1 MKSLFLSR
9 HLQTQSHLPLR
20 YLHRAFLP
28 QPQLSILSSSLTLSP
43 LNQQHRLSS
52 TALFEAMPPPPRRRG
67 GGRGGRGGKRP
78 GSPYTVRNMS
88 DGRPPRATQQQGQEP
103 ETRTVP
109 AVSKPPL
116 VAEGQKPYSDMKGIL
131 HPGLLEGVD
140 AMGFRFMSPVQEK
153 VFSELPSLSS
163 DCLVQAKTGTGK
175 TAAFLL
181 PAIQNLLS
189 GNKPPRGGVAILVI
203 CPTRELALQIAKE
216 CQDITARL
224 PQKLECHTA
233 FGGTQRASSLKRFV
247 TGNPS
252 ILVATPG
259 RLDDILGEKEVRE
272 RLQGLKTLVLDEA
285 DRMLDAGF
293 APAIHKILKRLP
305 PKSDGWQG
313 MCFSATLPE
322 RVNDVVKCVLFPG
335 YTSLSTIDPNEAPT
349 VARVP
354 QFSVSLSS
362 IKQTFAA
369 LLAVLQKEYE
379 SNPDDFKVV
388 VFGTTANGVGMLY
401 DLCKVALPQFRT
413 FELHSRM
420 SQNARTR
427 TTNEFKEAPSG
438 ILIAS
443 DVVGRGMDFPNVSL
457 VIQLGL
463 PSDAEQYVHR
473 VGRTARAGRDGRA
486 VIILF
491 SNESFFIHTNPALP
505 INPYPTDIVAE
516 LQKYQPLVEKSF
528 PRVDEVAKAKAYQAF
543 LGYNKTY
550 LKKLRLQPKELVQIA
565 NDYAYAMGCP
575 EPPMI
580 DKKVVGKMGL
590 KGVPGIRI
598 GSTY

>member
-9 HLQTQSHLPLR
+9 HLCSQSRLPSLF
-20 YLHRAFLP
+20 HQRAFPL
-28 QPQLSILSSSLTLSP
+28 QPHFSP
-43 LNQQHRLSS
+43 LSS
-52 TALFEAMPPPPRRRG
+52 TTLNSRHQIHTLYTMAPPAKRRG

-78 GSPYTVRNMS
+78 EPYNVRNMS
-88 DGRPPRATQQQGQEP
+88 DGRPPRAPKEQEQQQPRQEHT
-103 ETRTVP
+103 EAP
-109 AVSKPPL
+109 APQVDA
-116 VAEGQKPYSDMKGIL
+116 VAIAGEKPYSEMRGIL
-131 HPGLLEGVD
+131 HPALLDGVD
-140 AMGFRFMSPVQEK
+140 AMGFKFMSPVQEK
-153 VFSELPSLSS
+153 VLSELPSLTS

-181 PAIQNLLS
+181 PALQNLLS
-189 GNKPPRGGVAILVI
+189 GNMPRRGNVGILVI

-216 CQDITARL
+216 CENITSRL

-233 FGGTQRASSLKRFV
+233 FGGTQRASSLKRF
-247 TGNPS
+247 TSGNPT

-259 RLDDILGEKEVRE
+259 RLEDILGEEDVRDKFE
-272 RLQGLKTLVLDEA
+272 DLKTLVLDEA

-293 APAIHKILKRLP
+293 APAIHKILRRLP
-305 PKSDGWQG
+305 PKSSGWQG

-354 QFSVSLSS
+354 QFSVTLPSV
-362 IKQTFAA
+362 KQTFAG
-369 LLAVLQKEYE
+369 LLAVLVKEYE
-379 SNPDDFKVV
+379 AKPDDFKVV
-388 VFGTTANGVGMLY
+388 VFGTTANGVGLLY
-401 DLCKVALPQFRT
+401 DLCKLALPQFTT

-427 TTNEFKEAPSG
+427 TTNEFKAAPRG

-457 VIQLGL
+457 VVQLGL
-463 PSDAEQYVHR
+463 PMNTEQYIHR
-473 VGRTARAGRDGRA
+473 VGRTARAGKDGRA

-491 SNESFFIHTNPALP
+491 SNETFFISTNRALP
-505 INPYPTDIVAE
+505 IQPYPTDIVAE
-516 LQKYQPLVEKSF
+516 LPKYQTMVEKSF
-528 PRVDEVAKAKAYQAF
+528 PRVQQEAKAKAYQAF

-550 LKKLRLQPKELVQIA
+550 TKKLRLQPKELVMIA

-580 DKKVVGKMGL
+580 DKRVVGKMGL
-590 KGVPGIRI
+590 KGVPGLNI
-598 GSTY
+598 GTWDRK

>member
-1 MKSLFLSR
+1 
-9 HLQTQSHLPLR
+9 
-20 YLHRAFLP
+20 
-28 QPQLSILSSSLTLSP
+28 
-43 LNQQHRLSS
+43 
-52 TALFEAMPPPPRRRG
+52 
-67 GGRGGRGGKRP
+67 
-78 GSPYTVRNMS
+78 
-88 DGRPPRATQQQGQEP
+88 
-103 ETRTVP
+103 
-109 AVSKPPL
+109 
-116 VAEGQKPYSDMKGIL
+116 
-131 HPGLLEGVD
+131 
-140 AMGFRFMSPVQEK
+140 MGFKFMSPVQEK

-189 GNKPPRGGVAILVI
+189 GNMPPRGGVGILVI

-216 CQDITARL
+216 CQDITSRL

-233 FGGTQRASSLKRFV
+233 FGGTQRASSLKRFT
-247 TGNPS
+247 TGNPT

-259 RLDDILGEKEVRE
+259 RLDDILGENEVRE
-272 RLQGLKTLVLDEA
+272 RLRGLKTLVLDEA

-293 APAIHKILKRLP
+293 APAILKILKRLP
-305 PKSDGWQG
+305 PKNDGWQG

-354 QFSVSLSS
+354 QFFVSLTS

-401 DLCKVALPQFRT
+401 DLCKIALPQFRT

-427 TTNEFKEAPSG
+427 TTNEFKEAPRG

-443 DVVGRGMDFPNVSL
+443 DVVSRQHCVLPTVTDTNSDRLGAAWTSPTL
-457 VIQLGL
+457 V
-463 PSDAEQYVHR
+463 
-473 VGRTARAGRDGRA
+473 
-486 VIILF
+486 
-491 SNESFFIHTNPALP
+491 
-505 INPYPTDIVAE
+505 
-516 LQKYQPLVEKSF
+516 
-528 PRVDEVAKAKAYQAF
+528 
-543 LGYNKTY
+543 
-550 LKKLRLQPKELVQIA
+550 
-565 NDYAYAMGCP
+565 
-575 EPPMI
+575 
-580 DKKVVGKMGL
+580 
-590 KGVPGIRI
+590 
-598 GSTY
+598 

>member
-1 MKSLFLSR
+1 M
-9 HLQTQSHLPLR
+9 H
-20 YLHRAFLP
+20 
-28 QPQLSILSSSLTLSP
+28 
-43 LNQQHRLSS
+43 
-52 TALFEAMPPPPRRRG
+52 
-67 GGRGGRGGKRP
+67 
-78 GSPYTVRNMS
+78 NMS
-88 DGRPPRATQQQGQEP
+88 DGRPPRAPREPPQEQEQAATP
-103 ETRTVP
+103 
-109 AVSKPPL
+109 VSTEPKP
-116 VAEGQKPYSDMKGIL
+116 VAHEGQKPYSDMQGKL

-140 AMGFRFMSPVQEK
+140 AMGFKYMSPVQEK
-153 VFSELPSLSS
+153 VLSELPSLSS

-189 GNKPPRGGVAILVI
+189 GNMPRRGHVGILVI

-224 PQKLECHTA
+224 PQRIECHTA
-233 FGGTQRASSLKRFV
+233 FGGTQRASSLKRFLS
-247 TGNPS
+247 GNPT

-259 RLDDILGEKEVRE
+259 RLDDILGEEEVRE
-272 RLQGLKTLVLDEA
+272 RFQSLKTLVLDEA

-305 PKSDGWQG
+305 PKGDGWQG
-313 MCFSATLPE
+313 MCFSATLPD

-354 QFSVSLSS
+354 QFFVTLPSV
-362 IKQTFAA
+362 KQTFAA
-369 LLAVLQKEYE
+369 LLAVLEKEYA
-379 SNPDDFKVV
+379 SKPDDFKVV

-401 DLCKVALPQFRT
+401 DLCKLALPQFKT

-427 TTNEFKEAPSG
+427 TTGEFKDAPRG

-463 PSDAEQYVHR
+463 PMNTEQYIHR

-491 SNESFFIHTNPALP
+491 TNENFFIATNPTLP
-505 INPYPTDIVAE
+505 IQPYPTDIMAE
-516 LQKYQPLVEKSF
+516 VPKYQALVDRSF
-528 PRVDEVAKAKAYQAF
+528 PQVDEEAKAKAYQAF

-550 LKKLRLQPKELVQIA
+550 TKKLKLQPKELVQVA
-565 NDYAYAMGCP
+565 NDYAFAMGCP

-580 DKKVVGKMGL
+580 DRKVVGKMGL
-590 KGVPGIRI
+590 KGVPGLNI
-598 GSTY
+598 GSRGRD

>member
-1 MKSLFLSR
+1 
-9 HLQTQSHLPLR
+9 
-20 YLHRAFLP
+20 
-28 QPQLSILSSSLTLSP
+28 
-43 LNQQHRLSS
+43 
-52 TALFEAMPPPPRRRG
+52 
-67 GGRGGRGGKRP
+67 
-78 GSPYTVRNMS
+78 
-88 DGRPPRATQQQGQEP
+88 
-103 ETRTVP
+103 
-109 AVSKPPL
+109 
-116 VAEGQKPYSDMKGIL
+116 
-131 HPGLLEGVD
+131 
-140 AMGFRFMSPVQEK
+140 MGFKFMSPVQEK
-153 VFSELPSLSS
+153 VFSDLPSLSS

-189 GNKPPRGGVAILVI
+189 GKKPPRGGVAILVI

-216 CQDITARL
+216 CEDITAHL

-233 FGGTQRASSLKRFV
+233 FGGTQRASSLKRFLN
-247 TGNPS
+247 GNPS

-259 RLDDILGEKEVRE
+259 RLDDILGEREVRE

-293 APAIHKILKRLP
+293 APAIHKILKCLP

-335 YTSLSTIDPNEAPT
+335 YTSLTTIDPNEAPT

-354 QFSVSLSS
+354 QYSVSLTS

-369 LLAVLQKEYE
+369 LLAVLQNEHQ

-401 DLCKVALPQFRT
+401 DFCKVALPQFKL

-427 TTNEFKEAPSG
+427 TTNEFKDAPSG

-443 DVVGRGMDFPNVSL
+443 DVVSIRK
-457 VIQLGL
+457 
-463 PSDAEQYVHR
+463 VHQFK
-473 VGRTARAGRDGRA
+473 AGA
-486 VIILF
+486 
-491 SNESFFIHTNPALP
+491 N
-505 INPYPTDIVAE
+505 
-516 LQKYQPLVEKSF
+516 
-528 PRVDEVAKAKAYQAF
+528 
-543 LGYNKTY
+543 
-550 LKKLRLQPKELVQIA
+550 KLRSGAVWISPTSA
-565 NDYAYAMGCP
+565 
-575 EPPMI
+575 
-580 DKKVVGKMGL
+580 
-590 KGVPGIRI
+590 
-598 GSTY
+598 

>member
-1 MKSLFLSR
+1 
-9 HLQTQSHLPLR
+9 
-20 YLHRAFLP
+20 
-28 QPQLSILSSSLTLSP
+28 
-43 LNQQHRLSS
+43 
-52 TALFEAMPPPPRRRG
+52 MPPPPKRRG

-78 GSPYTVRNMS
+78 GSAPYTVPAAPVPSERRAAKEQS
-88 DGRPPRATQQQGQEP
+88 LADSPAHSAVPTPVATDGQRPF
-103 ETRTVP
+103 
-109 AVSKPPL
+109 
-116 VAEGQKPYSDMKGIL
+116 AEMEGVLDQ
-131 HPGLLEGVD
+131 GLLKGVD
-140 AMGFRFMSPVQEK
+140 AMGFKYMSPVQEK
-153 VFSELPSLSS
+153 VLTELPSLSS

-181 PAIQNLLS
+181 PAIQNLLA
-189 GNKPPRGGVAILVI
+189 GNMPPRGGVGILVI

-216 CQDITARL
+216 CQDIMAHL
-224 PQKLECHTA
+224 PVRMECHTA
-233 FGGTQRASSLKRFV
+233 FGGTQRASSLKRFI
-247 TGNPS
+247 TGKPTV
-252 ILVATPG
+252 LVATPG
-259 RLDDILGEKEVRE
+259 RLDDILGEEEVRE
-272 RLQGLKTLVLDEA
+272 KLSNLKTLVLDEA
-285 DRMLDAGF
+285 DRMLDQGF

-335 YTSLSTIDPNEAPT
+335 YTYLSTIDPNEAPT

-354 QFSVSLSS
+354 QFSVTVPS
-362 IKQTFAA
+362 IKQTFAT
-369 LLAVLQKEYE
+369 LIAVLDKEY
-379 SNPDDFKVV
+379 NDKPDDFKVV

-401 DLCKVALPQFRT
+401 DLCKLALPQFKT

-427 TTNEFKEAPSG
+427 TTNEFKEAPRG

-463 PSDAEQYVHR
+463 PMNTEQYIHR

-486 VIILF
+486 IMILF
-491 SNESFFIHTNPALP
+491 SNESFFTATNPSLP
-505 INPYPTDIVAE
+505 IKPYPVDIVAE
-516 LQKYQPLVEKSF
+516 LPKYQPLVDKSF
-528 PRVDEVAKAKAYQAF
+528 PNVDETAKAKAYQAF

-565 NDYAYAMGCP
+565 NEYAAAMGCP

-580 DKKVVGKMGL
+580 EKKVVGKMGL
-590 KGVPGIRI
+590 KGVPGLRI
-598 GSTY
+598 GSRDTYKA